1 VATHGVRYGAGAAL
15 AAAQLRLGHEL
26 RHLEPSFPDTNR
38 LKDQE
43 DLIEDF
49 TDIAE
54 AIVVIIHA
62 KDVVNNIFSGP

>member
-1 VATHGVRYGAGAAL
+1 MATNGVRYGASAAP

-43 DLIEDF
+43 DLIGDF

-54 AIVVIIHA
+54 AIAAIIHA